1 MIRTTL
7 NWTVKNLKSMYDGKH
22 TLQMDHVIQ
31 RQSGQWDGDRLKKS
45 LLIHSIFANYPV
57 PPVYCLKE
65 AISEK
70 DYSYSI
76 LDGKQRLTTIF
87 DYIDGRYP
95 LDTETPSVTIDDT
108 VYELGGKYFT
118 DLDTECQ
125 QELLRFKFTIY
136 GFEDADD
143 DLIEEIFFRLNNSTP
158 LSKPQKAMPL
168 CGVENAKFI
177 KSILSDRFFSEICQF
192 SALQRRK
199 SDDMC
204 TLLQAMMLL
213 DNRYE
218 GYEFSSISADEIMR
232 YAASIKNNYSE
243 EQKNRLYDII
253 DYLEKVFP
261 EKDKLLKKINI
272 PIVML
277 AADTAMGDSYDSV
290 KNLYRVGP
298 MYFRQWFSYFFT
310 ECYEE
315 YKQYCSSGSI
325 KKEKTLKRIEI
336 MEASLVGYFEL
347 EEADKAEQEPS
358 LPKED
363 APADESAL
371 TEECV
376 SAGESVLANENV
388 SVDESVLADED
399 ASADESAPTKED
411 SSPKEPTLPD
421 ASEPS
426 IDAGL
431 AESNPTANETENA
444 VIEENADSS
453 KDTGYASVAE
463 DAASYTASDQTA
475 YSKTSEVEEPPEE
488 FTQDTE

>member
-1 MIRTTL
+1 MIKTTV
-7 NWTVKNLKSMYDGKH
+7 NWTVKNLKSMNDDKH
-22 TLQMDHVIQ
+22 TLDFSHPIQ

-45 LLIHSIFANYPV
+45 LLIHSILASYPV
-57 PPVYCLKE
+57 PPIYCLKE
-65 AISEK
+65 PIGEK

-87 DYIDGRYP
+87 DFIDGRYP
-95 LDTETPSVTIDDT
+95 LDAQTPSATIDDT
-108 VYELGGKYFT
+108 VYELGDKYFT

-218 GYEFSSISADEIMR
+218 GYEFASISADEIMR
-232 YAASIKNNYSE
+232 YASHIKKNYSE
-243 EQKNRLYDII
+243 EQKARLYDII

-261 EKDKLLKKINI
+261 EKDKMLKKINI

-277 AADTAMGDSYDSV
+277 AADTAMGDGYDSL

-298 MYFRQWFSYFFT
+298 KYFRQWFCYFFD
-310 ECYEE
+310 ECYED

-325 KKEKTLKRIEI
+325 KKEKTLKRIEV
-336 MEASLVGYFEL
+336 MESSLMEYFEL
-347 EEADKAEQEPS
+347 SEAKQDGQDSSLLEENFP
-358 LPKED
+358 
-363 APADESAL
+363 
-371 TEECV
+371 
-376 SAGESVLANENV
+376 SAGPDRA
-388 SVDESVLADED
+388 DGGTPLADAVTAE
-399 ASADESAPTKED
+399 ED
-411 SSPKEPTLPD
+411 SPIENEAEISGLQEQSD
-421 ASEPS
+421 PS
-426 IDAGL
+426 
-431 AESNPTANETENA
+431 
-444 VIEENADSS
+444 
-453 KDTGYASVAE
+453 SVAE
-463 DAASYTASDQTA
+463 GSDPYTASGQAETSGQMGKKNLPKKLIRTQNNFIRDTA
-475 YSKTSEVEEPPEE
+475 SAVSLFKKG
-488 FTQDTE
+488 D

>member
-31 RQSGQWDGDRLKKS
+31 RQSGQWDGNRLKKS
-45 LLIHSIFANYPV
+45 LLIHSILANYPV

-87 DYIDGRYP
+87 DFIDGRYP

-118 DLDTECQ
+118 DLDIECQ

-218 GYEFSSISADEIMR
+218 GYEFSSISADEIMQ

-261 EKDKLLKKINI
+261 EKDKMLKKINI

-277 AADTAMGDSYDSV
+277 AADTAMGDGYDSL

-298 MYFRQWFSYFFT
+298 KYFRQWFCYFFD
-310 ECYEE
+310 ECYED

-347 EEADKAEQEPS
+347 EETDNAEQDTALS
-358 LPKED
+358 KED
-363 APADESAL
+363 APVDESAL
-371 TEECV
+371 TE
-376 SAGESVLANENV
+376 G
-388 SVDESVLADED
+388 
-399 ASADESAPTKED
+399 D
-411 SSPKEPTLPD
+411 SSPEEAAPTDDSTPL
-421 ASEPS
+421 A
-426 IDAGL
+426 DAGL
-431 AESNPTANETENA
+431 TESEPPADEADSAT
-444 VIEENADSS
+444 IEEIAGLASAS
-453 KDTGYASVAE
+453 EDT
-463 DAASYTASDQTA
+463 ASYTASEQTEF
-475 YSKTSEVEEPPEE
+475 SEKTEAKEPPQES
-488 FTQDTE
+488 TQDTH

>member
-1 MIRTTL
+1 MIKTTL
-7 NWTVKNLKSMYDGKH
+7 NWTVKNLKSMNDAKH
-22 TLQMDHVIQ
+22 TLDFSHPIQ
-31 RQSGQWDGDRLKKS
+31 RQSGQWEGDRLKKS
-45 LLIHSIFANYPV
+45 LLIHSLLANYPV
-57 PPVYCLKE
+57 PPIYCLKE
-65 AISEK
+65 SIGGK

-95 LDTETPSVTIDDT
+95 LDVETPSVTIDDT
-108 VYELGGKYFT
+108 VHVLGGKYFT
-118 DLDTECQ
+118 DLDIECQ

-192 SALQRRK
+192 SAMQRRK

-218 GYEFSSISADEIMR
+218 GYEFTSISADEIMQ
-232 YAASIKNNYSE
+232 YASHIKNNYSDA
-243 EQKNRLYDII
+243 QRARLYDVI

-261 EKDKLLKKINI
+261 EKEKLLKKINI

-277 AADTAMGDSYDSV
+277 AADTAMGDGYDSA
-290 KNLYRVGP
+290 KSRYRVGP
-298 MYFRQWFSYFFT
+298 MYFRHWFITFFE

-315 YKQYCSSGSI
+315 YKQFCSSGSI

-336 MEASLVGYFEL
+336 METSLKEYFEL
-347 EEADKAEQEPS
+347 
-358 LPKED
+358 
-363 APADESAL
+363 
-371 TEECV
+371 
-376 SAGESVLANENV
+376 GESHEEEQAVSLSDNNNPLQDTDTDEHNPAPLSDSATDNPA
-388 SVDESVLADED
+388 SVDENTDGNLSSSSDDTADSLTSVADGTDPYAVYEQPGTIR
-399 ASADESAPTKED
+399 ADTEETP
-411 SSPKEPTLPD
+411 PKEAPL
-421 ASEPS
+421 
-426 IDAGL
+426 
-431 AESNPTANETENA
+431 ETE
-444 VIEENADSS
+444 
-453 KDTGYASVAE
+453 
-463 DAASYTASDQTA
+463 
-475 YSKTSEVEEPPEE
+475 
-488 FTQDTE
+488 

>member
-45 LLIHSIFANYPV
+45 LLIHSILANYPV

-87 DYIDGRYP
+87 DFIDGRYP

-118 DLDTECQ
+118 DLDIECQ

-261 EKDKLLKKINI
+261 EKDKMLKKINI

-277 AADTAMGDSYDSV
+277 AADTAMGDGYDPV

-298 MYFRQWFSYFFT
+298 MYFRQWFSYFFA

-347 EEADKAEQEPS
+347 EESDEAEQDTALPKVDTPADKSVLAD
-358 LPKED
+358 KE
-363 APADESAL
+363 ASADESAL
-371 TEECV
+371 TEE
-376 SAGESVLANENV
+376 
-388 SVDESVLADED
+388 
-399 ASADESAPTKED
+399 D
-411 SSPKEPTLPD
+411 SSLEEPAPSD
-421 ASEPS
+421 DSEPS
-426 IDAGL
+426 ADADL
-431 AESNPTANETENA
+431 AESDPTVDEAESVA
-444 VIEENADSS
+444 IEENAGCASS
-453 KDTGYASVAE
+453 SEDTASH
-463 DAASYTASDQTA
+463 TASDQTE
-475 YSKTSEVEEPPEE
+475 YGETSEIEESPEEP
-488 FTQDTE
+488 TQDTH

>member
-1 MIRTTL
+1 MIKTTV
-7 NWTVKNLKSMYDGKH
+7 NWTVKNLKSMNDDKH
-22 TLQMDHVIQ
+22 TLDFSHPIQ

-45 LLIHSIFANYPV
+45 LLIHSILTGYIPV

-65 AISEK
+65 AIDEK
-70 DYSYSI
+70 NYSYSI
-76 LDGKQRLTTIF
+76 LDGKQRLITIF
-87 DYIDGRYP
+87 DFIDGRYP
-95 LDTETPSVTIDDT
+95 LDEETPSVVVDDT

-118 DLDTECQ
+118 DLDIECQ

-168 CGVENAKFI
+168 CGVENAEFI
-177 KSILSDRFFSEICQF
+177 KSILSDKFFSEICQF

-218 GYEFSSISADEIMR
+218 GYDFASISADEIMR
-232 YAASIKNNYSE
+232 YASHIKKNYSE
-243 EQKNRLYDII
+243 TQKNRLYDII

-261 EKDKLLKKINI
+261 EKDKMLKKINI

-277 AADTAMGDSYDSV
+277 AADTAMGDDYDPV
-290 KNLYRVGP
+290 RNIYQVGP
-298 MYFRQWFSYFFT
+298 MYFRHWFICFFE

-336 MEASLVGYFEL
+336 MESSLIEYFEL
-347 EEADKAEQEPS
+347 EDTDTAEQ
-358 LPKED
+358 
-363 APADESAL
+363 
-371 TEECV
+371 
-376 SAGESVLANENV
+376 
-388 SVDESVLADED
+388 D
-399 ASADESAPTKED
+399 ASLSETTSSSEEHAHSDDSAPLTDTDPVGKD
-411 SSPKEPTLPD
+411 
-421 ASEPS
+421 PS
-426 IDAGL
+426 T
-431 AESNPTANETENA
+431 ENETE
-444 VIEENADSS
+444 DSDLQEGS
-453 KDTGYASVAE
+453 DHASVAE
-463 DAASYTASDQTA
+463 ETDSYTASEQAEIIRET
-475 YSKTSEVEEPPEE
+475 KPPEE
-488 FTQDTE
+488 AGQETA

>member
-1 MIRTTL
+1 MIKTTL

-45 LLIHSIFANYPV
+45 LLIHSILANYPV

-65 AISEK
+65 AISDK

-87 DYIDGRYP
+87 DFIDGRYP
-95 LDTETPSVTIDDT
+95 LDTETPSVTIDDA

-118 DLDTECQ
+118 DLDIECQ

-218 GYEFSSISADEIMR
+218 GYEFTSISADEIMR

-261 EKDKLLKKINI
+261 EKDKMLKKINI

-277 AADTAMGDSYDSV
+277 AADTAMGEGYDSL

-298 MYFRQWFSYFFT
+298 MYFRQWFSYFFA

-336 MEASLVGYFEL
+336 MEASLVSYFEL
-347 EEADKAEQEPS
+347 EGTDKTEETEQDTPLSEEATSPAEESTLTDDNTPLTDVGLTES
-358 LPKED
+358 DP
-363 APADESAL
+363 PADE
-371 TEECV
+371 T
-376 SAGESVLANENV
+376 
-388 SVDESVLADED
+388 
-399 ASADESAPTKED
+399 ESAAIGD
-411 SSPKEPTLPD
+411 
-421 ASEPS
+421 
-426 IDAGL
+426 
-431 AESNPTANETENA
+431 
-444 VIEENADSS
+444 NADY
-453 KDTGYASVAE
+453 TSVAE
-463 DAASYTASDQTA
+463 GTISYTAPEQTGVIGTEA
-475 YSKTSEVEEPPEE
+475 AEEPPDEPL
-488 FTQDTE
+488 QDTQ

>member
-1 MIRTTL
+1 MIKTTL
-7 NWTVKNLKSMYDGKH
+7 SWTIKNLKSMYDGKH

-65 AISEK
+65 AISDK

-87 DYIDGRYP
+87 DFIDGRYP

-118 DLDTECQ
+118 DLDIECQ

-218 GYEFSSISADEIMR
+218 GYEFTSISADEIMR

-261 EKDKLLKKINI
+261 EKDKMLKKINI

-277 AADTAMGDSYDSV
+277 AADTAMGDGYDPV
-290 KNLYRVGP
+290 KNVYRVGP
-298 MYFRQWFSYFFT
+298 MYFRQWFSYFFA

-347 EEADKAEQEPS
+347 EETDNAEQDTALS
-358 LPKED
+358 KED
-363 APADESAL
+363 VPVDESAL
-371 TEECV
+371 TE
-376 SAGESVLANENV
+376 G
-388 SVDESVLADED
+388 
-399 ASADESAPTKED
+399 D
-411 SSPKEPTLPD
+411 SSPEEAAPTDDSTPLT
-421 ASEPS
+421 
-426 IDAGL
+426 DAGL
-431 AESNPTANETENA
+431 TESEPPVDEAESVA
-444 VIEENADSS
+444 IEENAGCASS
-453 KDTGYASVAE
+453 SE
-463 DAASYTASDQTA
+463 DAASHTASDQTE
-475 YSKTSEVEEPPEE
+475 YGETSEVEEPPEE
-488 FTQDTE
+488 PTQDTH

>member
-31 RQSGQWDGDRLKKS
+31 RQSGQWDGNRLKKS
-45 LLIHSIFANYPV
+45 LLIHSILANYPV

-87 DYIDGRYP
+87 DFIDGRYP

-118 DLDTECQ
+118 DLDIECQ

-218 GYEFSSISADEIMR
+218 GYEFSSISADEIMQ

-261 EKDKLLKKINI
+261 EKDKMLKKINI

-277 AADTAMGDSYDSV
+277 AADTAMGDSYDPV
-290 KNLYRVGP
+290 KNVYRVGP
-298 MYFRQWFSYFFT
+298 MYFRQWFSYFFA

-347 EEADKAEQEPS
+347 EETDNAEQDTALS
-358 LPKED
+358 KED
-363 APADESAL
+363 APVDESAL
-371 TEECV
+371 TE
-376 SAGESVLANENV
+376 G
-388 SVDESVLADED
+388 
-399 ASADESAPTKED
+399 D
-411 SSPKEPTLPD
+411 SSPEEAAPTDDSTPL
-421 ASEPS
+421 A
-426 IDAGL
+426 DAGL
-431 AESNPTANETENA
+431 TESEPPADEADSAT
-444 VIEENADSS
+444 IEEIAGLASAS
-453 KDTGYASVAE
+453 EDT
-463 DAASYTASDQTA
+463 ASYTASEQTEF
-475 YSKTSEVEEPPEE
+475 SEKTEAKEPPQES
-488 FTQDTE
+488 TQDTH

>member
-1 MIRTTL
+1 MIKTTV
-7 NWTVKNLKSMYDGKH
+7 NWTVKNLKSMNDDKQ
-22 TLQMDHVIQ
+22 TLDFSHPIQ

-45 LLIHSIFANYPV
+45 LLIHSILTGYIPV

-65 AISEK
+65 AIDEK
-70 DYSYSI
+70 NYSYSI
-76 LDGKQRLTTIF
+76 LDGKQRLITIF
-87 DYIDGRYP
+87 DFIDGRYP
-95 LDTETPSVTIDDT
+95 LDEETPSVVVDDT

-118 DLDTECQ
+118 DLDIECQ

-168 CGVENAKFI
+168 CGVENAAFI
-177 KSILSDRFFSEICQF
+177 KSILSDKFFSEICQF

-218 GYEFSSISADEIMR
+218 GYDFASISADEIMR
-232 YAASIKNNYSE
+232 YASHIKKNYSE
-243 EQKNRLYDII
+243 TQKNRLYDII

-261 EKDKLLKKINI
+261 EKDKMLKKINI

-277 AADTAMGDSYDSV
+277 AADTAMGDEYDPV
-290 KNLYRVGP
+290 RNIYQVGP
-298 MYFRQWFSYFFT
+298 MYFRHWFICFFE

-336 MEASLVGYFEL
+336 MESSLIEYFEL
-347 EEADKAEQEPS
+347 EDANTAEQ
-358 LPKED
+358 
-363 APADESAL
+363 
-371 TEECV
+371 
-376 SAGESVLANENV
+376 
-388 SVDESVLADED
+388 D
-399 ASADESAPTKED
+399 ASLLETASSSEEHTHSDDSAPLTDTDTVGKD
-411 SSPKEPTLPD
+411 
-421 ASEPS
+421 PS
-426 IDAGL
+426 T
-431 AESNPTANETENA
+431 ENETE
-444 VIEENADSS
+444 DSDLQEGS
-453 KDTGYASVAE
+453 EHASVVE
-463 DAASYTASDQTA
+463 DADSYTASEQTEMIGEM
-475 YSKTSEVEEPPEE
+475 KPPEE
-488 FTQDTE
+488 AGQETA

>member
-1 MIRTTL
+1 MIKTTL

-45 LLIHSIFANYPV
+45 VLIHSILANYPV

-87 DYIDGRYP
+87 DFIDGRYP
-95 LDTETPSVTIDDT
+95 LDTETPAVTIEDA

-213 DNRYE
+213 DNRN
-218 GYEFSSISADEIMR
+218 GSYEFSSISADEIMR

-261 EKDKLLKKINI
+261 EKDKMLKKINI

-277 AADTAMGDSYDSV
+277 AADTAMGDGHDSL

-298 MYFRQWFSYFFT
+298 MYFRQWFSYFFA

-336 MEASLVGYFEL
+336 MEASLVDYFEL
-347 EEADKAEQEPS
+347 LETDKAEEAKQNTPLSEDDTSPAEEP
-358 LPKED
+358 
-363 APADESAL
+363 AL
-371 TEECV
+371 TDD
-376 SAGESVLANENV
+376 STPLT
-388 SVDESVLADED
+388 DAD
-399 ASADESAPTKED
+399 
-411 SSPKEPTLPD
+411 
-421 ASEPS
+421 
-426 IDAGL
+426 L
-431 AESNPTANETENA
+431 AESDPPADKTESAAIGDNAN
-444 VIEENADSS
+444 
-453 KDTGYASVAE
+453 YASVAE
-463 DAASYTASDQTA
+463 DTASYSAPEQTGVSGTETA
-475 YSKTSEVEEPPEE
+475 EEPPDEPL
-488 FTQDTE
+488 QDTQ

>member
-1 MIRTTL
+1 MIKTTL
-7 NWTVKNLKSMYDGKH
+7 NWTIKNLKSMYDGKH

-45 LLIHSIFANYPV
+45 LLIHSILANYPV

-65 AISEK
+65 AISDK

-76 LDGKQRLTTIF
+76 LDGKQRLTTTF
-87 DYIDGRYP
+87 DFIDGRYP
-95 LDTETPSVTIDDT
+95 LDTETPAVIIDDT

-118 DLDTECQ
+118 DLDIECQ

-204 TLLQAMMLL
+204 TLLQGMMLL

-218 GYEFSSISADEIMR
+218 GYEFTSISADEIMR

-277 AADTAMGDSYDSV
+277 AADTAMGDGYDSL

-298 MYFRQWFSYFFT
+298 MYFRQWFSYFFA
-310 ECYEE
+310 ECYED

-336 MEASLVGYFEL
+336 METSLSDYFEL
-347 EEADKAEQEPS
+347 EETDKAEQAASLSTEDSPIDEP
-358 LPKED
+358 
-363 APADESAL
+363 AL
-371 TEECV
+371 TEE
-376 SAGESVLANENV
+376 
-388 SVDESVLADED
+388 
-399 ASADESAPTKED
+399 D
-411 SSPKEPTLPD
+411 SSPEETAPTDDSTPLTD
-421 ASEPS
+421 A
-426 IDAGL
+426 DL
-431 AESNPTANETENA
+431 TESDPPADETERAAMEDNA
-444 VIEENADSS
+444 GDVSITE
-453 KDTGYASVAE
+453 G
-463 DAASYTASDQTA
+463 AASYTAPEQTGV
-475 YSKTSEVEEPPEE
+475 SGTETSEKPPEE
-488 FTQDTE
+488 PIQDTQ

>member
-1 MIRTTL
+1 MIKTTL
-7 NWTVKNLKSMYDGKH
+7 NWTVKNLKSMNDDKH
-22 TLQMDHVIQ
+22 TLDFSHPIQ

-45 LLIHSIFANYPV
+45 LLIHSILTGYIPV

-65 AISEK
+65 AIDEK
-70 DYSYSI
+70 NYSYSI
-76 LDGKQRLTTIF
+76 LDGKQRLITIF
-87 DYIDGRYP
+87 DFIDGRYP
-95 LDTETPSVTIDDT
+95 LNEETPSVAVDDT

-118 DLDTECQ
+118 DLDIECQ

-168 CGVENAKFI
+168 CGVENAEFI
-177 KSILSDRFFSEICQF
+177 KSILSDKFFTEICQF

-218 GYEFSSISADEIMR
+218 GYDFASISADEIMR
-232 YAASIKNNYSE
+232 YASHIKKNYSE
-243 EQKNRLYDII
+243 TQKNRLYDII

-261 EKDKLLKKINI
+261 EKDKMLKKINI

-277 AADTAMGDSYDSV
+277 AADTAMGDDYDPV
-290 KNLYRVGP
+290 RNIYQVGP
-298 MYFRQWFSYFFT
+298 MYFRHWFICFFE

-336 MEASLVGYFEL
+336 METSLIEYFEVEDADTAKQDASLSETASSS
-347 EEADKAEQEPS
+347 EEHAHSD
-358 LPKED
+358 D
-363 APADESAL
+363 
-371 TEECV
+371 
-376 SAGESVLANENV
+376 
-388 SVDESVLADED
+388 
-399 ASADESAPTKED
+399 
-411 SSPKEPTLPD
+411 
-421 ASEPS
+421 
-426 IDAGL
+426 
-431 AESNPTANETENA
+431 SNPLTDTDTVGKDPSTENETE
-444 VIEENADSS
+444 DSDPQEGS
-453 KDTGYASVAE
+453 DHASVAE
-463 DAASYTASDQTA
+463 ETDSYTASEQTEMIRET
-475 YSKTSEVEEPPEE
+475 KPPEKAGQE
-488 FTQDTE
+488 TA

>member
-1 MIRTTL
+1 MIKTTL
-7 NWTVKNLKSMYDGKH
+7 NWTVKNLKNMYDGKN

-31 RQSGQWDGDRLKKS
+31 RQSGQWEGDRLKKS
-45 LLIHSIFANYPV
+45 LLIHSLLANYPV
-57 PPVYCLKE
+57 PPIYCLKE
-65 AISEK
+65 AVSEK

-76 LDGKQRLTTIF
+76 LDGKQRLSTVF

-95 LDTETPSVTIDDT
+95 LDEETPSVVIDD
-108 VYELGGKYFT
+108 VAYELGSKYFT

-177 KSILSDRFFSEICQF
+177 KSLLADRFFSDICQF

-213 DNRYE
+213 DSRYD

-232 YAASIKNNYSE
+232 YAAHIKNNYSE
-243 EQKNRLYDII
+243 KQKERLYDII

-261 EKDKLLKKINI
+261 EKEKMLKKINI
-272 PIVML
+272 PIIVL
-277 AADTAMGDSYDSV
+277 TADTAMGNNYDST
-290 KNLYRVGP
+290 KGIYRVGP
-298 MYFRQWFSYFFT
+298 MYFRQWFSYFFD
-310 ECYEE
+310 ECYEN

-336 MEASLVGYFEL
+336 MESSFKKYFEL
-347 EEADKAEQEPS
+347 EEIAEPEQ
-358 LPKED
+358 
-363 APADESAL
+363 DEQAAL
-371 TEECV
+371 LSEE
-376 SAGESVLANENV
+376 
-388 SVDESVLADED
+388 
-399 ASADESAPTKED
+399 
-411 SSPKEPTLPD
+411 SSPEKEV
-421 ASEPS
+421 PS
-426 IDAGL
+426 DGSMPL
-431 AESNPTANETENA
+431 LDTGTAECTPPTENA
-444 VIEENADSS
+444 EGSPSLQEEAEL
-453 KDTGYASVAE
+453 ASVAE
-463 DAASYTASDQTA
+463 DASLYTVSDGTEITED
-475 YSKTSEVEEPPEE
+475 KPPEGINL
-488 FTQDTE
+488 DTE